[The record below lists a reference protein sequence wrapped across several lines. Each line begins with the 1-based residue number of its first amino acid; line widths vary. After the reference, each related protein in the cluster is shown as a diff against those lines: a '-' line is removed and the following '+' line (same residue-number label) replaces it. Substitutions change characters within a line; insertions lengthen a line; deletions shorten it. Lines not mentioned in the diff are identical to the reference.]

1 MKIAFFTEANYTGIP
16 PRNHPNM
23 RTDLAWVCSLN
34 AVHISLSSIYTD
46 EMFDLG
52 IIIIPKSNPQL
63 VFNQIDIIKSKCKKT
78 AIMQE
83 GPNWYWQDWLVSIQ
97 FAYLRVLNAVDL
109 ILVHN
114 NSDIPYY
121 SGLLNSD
128 NVHVLPSL
136 IIEDGIDYN
145 RVCPKSQRYNTMI
158 GGNMC
163 SWYGGIDSY
172 IVASEIPQSLI
183 YVPSMGRKQA
193 GEEQIQNVHHLNYMN
208 WVEWLYELSK
218 RKYGVHLMR
227 THAAGTFALAC
238 AMLGIPCIGYN
249 GLDTQ
254 IICHPM
260 LSVDIGDISTA
271 KSLIKN
277 LHTDEEFYNEC
288 SKTAQEEYQA
298 EYSEK
303 VFTQRFSDIYNSIQ

>member
-1 MKIAFFTEANYTGIP
+1 MKIAFFTEASYTGTP

-23 RTDLAWVCSLN
+23 RTDLAWVCALN
-34 AVHISLSSIYTD
+34 ATHIPLTNIFTED
-46 EMFDLG
+46 IFDLG
-52 IIIIPKSNPQL
+52 IIIIPKLNPHF
-63 VFNQIDIIKSKCKKT
+63 VFKQIDVIKGHCKKI

-83 GPNWYWQDWLVSIQ
+83 GPNWYWQDWRVHIQ
-97 FAYLRVLNAVDL
+97 FEYLKVLNLADL

-121 SGLLNSD
+121 SGLLNKD

-136 IIEDGIDYN
+136 IIEDGIDYRN
-145 RVCPKSQRYNTMI
+145 IYSKSQRTDVMI

-172 IVASEIPQSLI
+172 VVASEIPSTDI
-183 YVPSMGRKQA
+183 FIPSMGRKQP
-193 GEEQIQNVHHLNYMN
+193 GEEQIERLQHLNYMN
-208 WVEWLYELSK
+208 WVQWLYELSK
-218 RKYGVHLMR
+218 RKFAVHLMR

-254 IICHPM
+254 TICHPW
-260 LSVDIGDISTA
+260 LSVDVGDISSA
-271 KSLIKN
+271 KHLIKE
-277 LHTDEEFYNEC
+277 LHTDTNFYDEC
-288 SKTAQEEYQA
+288 SDTAITEYQK

-303 VFTQRFSDIYNSIQ
+303 VFVQRFTDIYNSIQ